1 MEKIDLAG
9 GEGGVQE
16 MAGRAV
22 FLGCE
27 GVFSMTKV
35 DEECNSQE
43 NKEKDKIEASPLL
56 IYHLS
61 LIRYKDT
68 ERWLKCQIGH

>member
-16 MAGRAV
+16 MASRAV
-22 FLGCE
+22 LLGCE
-27 GVFSMTKV
+27 GVFSMDKV
-35 DEECNSQE
+35 DEKCNKQE
-43 NKEKDKIEASPLL
+43 NKEKAKIEAYPLL

-61 LIRYKDT
+61 LINTIIYRTLVKMSN
-68 ERWLKCQIGH
+68 

>member
-16 MAGRAV
+16 VASRTIL
-22 FLGCE
+22 LGCE
-27 GVFSMTKV
+27 AVFSMDKV
-35 DEECNSQE
+35 DEECNDQE
-43 NKEKDKIEASPLL
+43 GKEKDKIETFELL

-61 LIRYKDT
+61 LLDIKIQND
-68 ERWLKCQIGH
+68 G